1 VNVQRSRIKIGSFV
15 KSHPPGYCTDKE
27 FKDNYNKIMTR
38 KDLIDNLQEKL
49 KDYSKKD
56 LEYAV
61 RIVFESIKSAMAK
74 GKRVEIRGFGNFT
87 VRTRNSR
94 MGRNPGTG
102 EPVYIVKKKVSFFK
116 AGKKLKKM
124 VDYTS

>member
-1 VNVQRSRIKIGSFV
+1 
-15 KSHPPGYCTDKE
+15 
-27 FKDNYNKIMTR
+27 MTR

-56 LEYAV
+56 LEYAI
-61 RIVFESIKSAMAK
+61 RIIFDSIKSAMAK
-74 GKRVEIRGFGNFT
+74 GNRVEIRGFGNFT

-102 EPVYIVKKKVSFFK
+102 ESVYIVKKKVSFFK
-116 AGKKLKKM
+116 AGKELKKM